1 MAFPFNF
8 GIPAANNNPSSDQP
22 IMQQNNVSS
31 YGILS
36 VDHVT
41 YGLTNAGTHK
51 TVTFEGTSL
60 NPMLPGDYY
69 QLLPQQFPPLDPP
82 TNVPGQYIEVFIENQ
97 PNTGDPIMG
106 YLPFVKC
113 IGAYLCVS
121 GAPGTY
127 PLTPIADSL
136 NANISVVNES
146 ISLGGGSVSV
156 TFAVPLLYDTYAIF
170 LDSKTQ
176 LFASTISRTTMG
188 FTVTG
193 VGFGVAGTLFQF
205 MVI

>member
-31 YGILS
+31 YGILG

-60 NPMLPGDYY
+60 NPPLPGDYY

-82 TNVPGQYIEVFIENQ
+82 ANVPGQYIEVFIENK
-97 PNTGDPIMG
+97 PNTGNPIMG

-113 IGAYLCVS
+113 IGAYNRVV
-121 GAPGTY
+121 AAY
-127 PLTPIADSL
+127 PQTLTPITDSL
-136 NANISVVNES
+136 NANIATVIQSSTNA
-146 ISLGGGSVSV
+146 VSV
-156 TFAVPLLYDTYAIF
+156 TFATPLIYNTYMII
-170 LDSKTQ
+170 LDAATGIGVSAVT
-176 LFASTISRTTMG
+176 ARTTTG
-188 FTVTG
+188 FSVFFSG
-193 VGFGVAGTLFQF
+193 SVASSPLFQF